1 MSNILLASNN
11 AVDSGATWYGDQD
24 SSPFLLT
31 QLADPNFSKIWRKT
45 PGTNADGNMVKFAV
59 SLATVARLNHLALC
73 RHNFSEAAQ
82 IRVRAGTARLDV
94 DFTDEAGLTSPY
106 LTFGGGTNGTRTN
119 EYGVMV
125 SGTCPRYEHDRR
137 LFENG
142 VLSSEDLGPTGG
154 WSSDSVYRYP
164 DGQTVDFTK
173 ASSSVNQALTALRSL
188 PAGTYEMKAQVR
200 LVSGDGSFAFQ
211 LFDGQNFLLGST
223 NVATSDWKWFS
234 SSLVSTGPGLAAN
247 SYAYILK
254 QVAAGVLQIRRIQ
267 VRSGASNGKYTKTT
281 NQRRYQRRGLI
292 VESGNTN
299 KLLRSAELSN
309 ATWLKTAG
317 ATVTADQALAPDGA
331 VAMDRL
337 AVTVNAAYTYQDF
350 ADSGTTLKGT
360 SVYFRKDAAAA
371 TDVALYCQWQ
381 TGGVSASSFVQ
392 FNAQTA
398 TVISHGATGPCTYL
412 TCGVVDV
419 GGGFYRAYLV
429 SQGTDA
435 ANTSV
440 RVAVQIGTAGN
451 YVDLW
456 GAQCE
461 TSYVT
466 SYIPTTTAA
475 VSRVTDTAV
484 VEATTWVPYAWNGN
498 EATIYHESMANEIV
512 AGTVGNLASLYF
524 RNASGT
530 EGILIQMYEDGSQI
544 ADLLVQVT
552 TGGTGF
558 SGSSTAI
565 TRGAVAR
572 QAIRHRAGDFK
583 WNHNGIT
590 SGTITAPN
598 GSTFTILDLM
608 QGPSSTGYLRRVTVW
623 PTGRSDAELQALATT
638 GPSAIDYDSGWSDA
652 LQMTPYTQ
660 LPALWGYDYDVIKS
674 FTDRAVE
681 WIRVGIYDPVKTS
694 SSTPFEI
701 GRLFTGKV
709 KMQPGVNPSYGL
721 ADSWDDATTYA
732 QTQSRRRIFNV
743 LPKLRQVAFELG
755 KLSLS
760 EGDAAHEFDGL
771 NGLSTEVLYLP
782 DPSDEA
788 KCQRYG
794 FVGLMETLDALRW
807 PLMNLR
813 SKAYQITDKR

>member
-1 MSNILLASNN
+1 
-11 AVDSGATWYGDQD
+11 
-24 SSPFLLT
+24 
-31 QLADPNFSKIWRKT
+31 
-45 PGTNADGNMVKFAV
+45 MVKFAV
-59 SLATVARLNHLALC
+59 SLGTIARLNHLALC

-317 ATVTADQALAPDGA
+317 ATVTADQALAPDGT

-337 AVTVNAAYTYQDF
+337 AVTVGAAYTYQDF
-350 ADSGTTLKGT
+350 ADGGTTLKGT
-360 SVYFRKDAAAA
+360 SIYFRKDAAAA
-371 TDVALYCQWQ
+371 TDVLLYCQWQ
-381 TGGVSASSFVQ
+381 TGGVSASSYFQ

-398 TVISHGATGPCTYL
+398 AAVAHGATGPCTYL
-412 TCGVVDV
+412 TSGIVVDV

-466 SYIPTTTAA
+466 SYIPTTSAA
-475 VSRVTDTAV
+475 VTRTVDVAV
-484 VEATTWVPYAWNGN
+484 VEATTWFPYALNSN
-498 EATIYHESMANEIV
+498 EGTIYHEASVDELGAASPPQVGSYLLARDVSASNAIYSALTATNTTQQSYGATTVV
-512 AGTVGNLASLYF
+512 AGVTTWQATPTVLA
-524 RNASGT
+524 
-530 EGILIQMYEDGSQI
+530 DG
-544 ADLLVQVT
+544 QVT
-552 TGGTGF
+552 RGAIRYRSGDWAAACNGVIAGTGF
-558 SGSSTAI
+558 GSSTSVVPSGM
-565 TRGAVAR
+565 TSFELMN
-572 QAIRHRAGDFK
+572 QATV
-583 WNHNGIT
+583 T
-590 SGTITAPN
+590 S
-598 GSTFTILDLM
+598 
-608 QGPSSTGYLRRVTVW
+608 YLRRVAIW
-623 PTGRSDAELQALATT
+623 PTGRTNAELQALATT

-681 WIRVGIYDPVKTS
+681 WIRVGIYDPAKTS
-694 SSTPFEI
+694 SST
-701 GRLFTGKV
+701 R
-709 KMQPGVNPSYGL
+709 
-721 ADSWDDATTYA
+721 
-732 QTQSRRRIFNV
+732 SRSGASSPAR
-743 LPKLRQVAFELG
+743 
-755 KLSLS
+755 
-760 EGDAAHEFDGL
+760 
-771 NGLSTEVLYLP
+771 
-782 DPSDEA
+782 
-788 KCQRYG
+788 
-794 FVGLMETLDALRW
+794 
-807 PLMNLR
+807 
-813 SKAYQITDKR
+813 